1 MGGEALYVICKY
13 GGYYRPNAAGYTNDV
28 TKAGRYTLAQAISHS
43 HPNGPDGPRDGITY
57 HLAPEVSTPAK
68 AGEDGVRE
76 AGRLQRLLNIRDRQL
91 KQCRAKWL
99 DAARKALD
107 GDMRDLRMHV
117 ALEMAPPV
125 AVVLSN
131 KDATYAE

>member
-1 MGGEALYVICKY
+1 M
-13 GGYYRPNAAGYTNDV
+13 
-28 TKAGRYTLAQAISHS
+28 
-43 HPNGPDGPRDGITY
+43 
-57 HLAPEVSTPAK
+57 
-68 AGEDGVRE
+68 RE